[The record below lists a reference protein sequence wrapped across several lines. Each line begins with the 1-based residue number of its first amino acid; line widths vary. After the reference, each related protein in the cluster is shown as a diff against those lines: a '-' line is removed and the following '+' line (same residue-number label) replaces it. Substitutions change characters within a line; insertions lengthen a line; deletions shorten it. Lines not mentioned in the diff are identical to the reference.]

1 MINIINNMNVILRN
15 MAGNEIN
22 IEMDDGSQLMEI
34 INTRIYEVI
43 HPTYFNKF
51 IEALKDL
58 FNNELDAIDYE
69 TSAVTYN
76 NNTYY
81 YKDTLICREEKSI
94 IDDIQILD
102 FGEPY
107 EGRVYNY
114 VLVNNFKYSDDYDYS
129 DFYNKANHIWP
140 NVRIRSN
147 GLLVGNTL
155 IPYADMP

>member
-1 MINIINNMNVILRN
+1 MKVILRN
-15 MAGNEIN
+15 MAGNDIN
-22 IEMDDGSQLMEI
+22 IEMDDGRQLMEL
-34 INTRIYEVI
+34 INTHIYEVI

-51 IEALKDL
+51 IEALRDL
-58 FNNELDAIDYE
+58 FDDELDAIDYG
-69 TSAVTYN
+69 TFAATYH

-94 IDDIQILD
+94 IDDIQLLD

-114 VLVNNFKYSDDYDYS
+114 VLVNNFKYDNNNDDDN
-129 DFYNKANHIWP
+129 DFYNKATKIWRSI
-140 NVRIRSN
+140 NVRSTGVDIC
-147 GLLVGNTL
+147 GNL